1 MIIYKPKSREKAV
14 PERLANTLWTTFQQ
28 EPDSSRFAQATQ
40 KGDFLIRSQI
50 IELHMGRNKNESS
63 KGTLILD
70 MNNIGAFKLLVEG
83 ATRRREEAQTEEEL
97 NLLTKLEDLE
107 DTIDENSNEIEDIK
121 YSIK

>member
-1 MIIYKPKSREKAV
+1 M
-14 PERLANTLWTTFQQ
+14 
-28 EPDSSRFAQATQ
+28 
-40 KGDFLIRSQI
+40 
-50 IELHMGRNKNESS
+50 
-63 KGTLILD
+63 
-70 MNNIGAFKLLVEG
+70 AFKRLVKG